1 MLPDTWRLTQFDAVS
16 RKQLKRRII
25 PFVSTLGPAIV
36 TLRREPGTA
45 ISLLRREI
53 KYGMRVIVDQQRSL
67 AVINRPADL
76 HAGGFVFV
84 RNVRHVVDMQCIL
97 NRVAF
102 SRCVQRVEI
111 AGIFVVFEYDNV
123 SSCLRSASVTE
134 PWPTCSSDSAVR
146 YFGIGYSFTG

>member
-76 HAGGFVFV
+76 HAGG
-84 RNVRHVVDMQCIL
+84 R
-97 NRVAF
+97 
-102 SRCVQRVEI
+102 
-111 AGIFVVFEYDNV
+111 GG
-123 SSCLRSASVTE
+123 T
-134 PWPTCSSDSAVR
+134 AVR
-146 YFGIGYSFTG
+146 AAGLHQDLRDGGGRLPVRDAGAGAHGRLRAGPDRSGA